1 MPSIYLFFTG
11 DILNYKDVKPQQM
24 ALRKKWLAK
33 GLIFLAAFLSMI
45 FSIYLFHSG
54 ETQHG
59 IFVGIWVPSILSA
72 GTLLM
77 AGHRD

>member
-1 MPSIYLFFTG
+1 MS
-11 DILNYKDVKPQQM
+11 YKDLTDGQSGV
-24 ALRKKWLAK
+24 RSRWLAK

-54 ETQHG
+54 ETQYG

-72 GTLLM
+72 GALLM
-77 AGHRD
+77 AGHRE

>member
-1 MPSIYLFFTG
+1 MNSEDFESEQIS
-11 DILNYKDVKPQQM
+11 K
-24 ALRKKWLAK
+24 RKKWLAK
-33 GLIFLAAFLSMI
+33 GFIFLAAFLSMI

-54 ETQHG
+54 NTQNG

-77 AGHRD
+77 AGHGE